1 MFTDSIIHLH
11 FRLYDIPWI
20 KHHLSTTRP
29 ASRPIRLRLL
39 HYIGCLLPFG
49 SLLLPVAS
57 SRPTFVLHQL
67 SSYPQLPS
75 ALVYDSAQ
83 ILWAPIGWR
92 ARRHFTRI
100 TQKHETV
107 LAKMINGS
115 QLGLSA
121 SEPLSLSFPERPPHF
136 VDSFNPAL
144 AGINLLLTERFNRI
158 LTLSPPLQ
166 QSVSIDIIGA
176 SPNLQSFPV
185 LLESAYTSS
194 PTLTT
199 PPLIVDTG
207 ASCCIT
213 PCKDDFVSYAPSA
226 AKIRDLSGINTVA
239 GEGLLCWR
247 VLDHQG
253 REHAI
258 ELKGYHIPN
267 ASVRLLSPQAMFQSL
282 GGHGEQD
289 ISKYSINLPA
299 PHCFWTRCFSFHAS
313 DRDIWARSIL
323 AASNQNLSL
332 AQKELLLWHHR
343 LSHAGLST
351 IQNIS
356 RQRQTLTPSS
366 TDELVRLRDGPIL
379 PCTYNIPSTSCDHL
393 LCAAC
398 EISKAT
404 RRAPTIRSSR
414 NQAPRQMVLKEDHVK
429 PGDCVSCDHFISP
442 VPGRITFPSGHSSS
456 RNGFT
461 CGTIYV
467 DHCSTFIYIHHQL
480 TTAASDTIRGKMLL
494 EAEAADV
501 GVTIRQFHSDNGVFS
516 SNAFR
521 EHCARLGQTLRFS
534 GVGAHHQNGVAER
547 AIQTVTNMA
556 RANMLHATLH
566 WPERSFIDLWPL
578 AMNYAVWVYN
588 KLPQHGAGLSPE
600 ELFSGI
606 KCSRS
611 NLPRAHV
618 FGCPVYVLDPRLQDG
633 KKIPKWES
641 RARQGI
647 FVGFSPHH
655 STSVPLILNPRT
667 QHISPQFHVIFD
679 DAFTTVP
686 SLTSESERDHR
697 FEQLFSTSRECYI
710 DPSDIAPNS
719 ELLDDHWL
727 SPSDLATRNL
737 QRQEA
742 LARSTPC
749 LGSPTPSQSEGV
761 PPNHTVPPP
770 STPLPVPMASEK
782 DLPPPLPNPPV
793 PEGVPVT
800 TNPPPSPPT
809 TDNMPTELHP
819 IPPFGDTPSVSATN
833 PQRYPSR
840 HRSGTWKDGPA
851 LDRKYTQGQW
861 KTGFSSLL
869 TLPQYALASA
879 SSWAQPPPAI
889 ANLGAHRTRR
899 HSTTRIRHGQ
909 LSELSLLQHDW
920 QGLGPS
926 QYNNF
931 HSTFSSYLQPD
942 LSDDLASFTI
952 TDVQPHLLTASPA
965 DDTSDS
971 PTYSQAIHS
980 PHAEK
985 WWEAMETELTTLE
998 SDLQAWELVPREPWM
1013 HVLPSTWAFR
1023 LKRFPNGLAKKF
1035 KARFCI
1041 RGDMQ
1046 IEGTAEGFLGV
1057 DIVRSPSSTS
1067 PQITLLQTGLTKR
1080 IIEAV
1085 GLCSSLSTPIN
1096 TPAETSPLPKDAD
1109 GQPASGSFNYAA
1121 VVGMLLYLSG
1131 HSRPDIAFAVHQCAR
1146 YTFKPSRRHELA
1158 PIRIGRYLKGT
1169 MDKGLI
1175 MTPSPEPRID
1185 CYPDADF
1192 AGLYGHE
1199 DARDPH
1205 CARSRTGYVILAFG
1219 CPVLWRSRL
1228 QTEIALSTMEA
1239 EYVALSTACK
1249 DLLPLVSLIREL
1261 SDAVGLDATF
1271 VSNIHCK
1278 VHEDNV
1284 GALTLGRLE
1293 PRRMTPRSKHYAIK
1307 YHWFRD
1313 KVADPSQRITLVKID
1328 TKNQLGDL
1336 FTKGLAHT
1344 SFVHLRRL
1352 LMGW

>member
-1 MFTDSIIHLH
+1 MTATLLGLKLLLQAPVSRRTYPDRPPPLPYPWPSKLITAIWSLGFLSSITPH
-11 FRLYDIPWI
+11 F
-20 KHHLSTTRP
+20 STLWQNISL
-29 ASRPIRLRLL
+29 AI
-39 HYIGCLLPFG
+39 LLPF
-49 SLLLPVAS
+49 LLPL
-57 SRPTFVLHQL
+57 F
-67 SSYPQLPS
+67 
-75 ALVYDSAQ
+75 
-83 ILWAPIGWR
+83 
-92 ARRHFTRI
+92 FT
-100 TQKHETV
+100 
-107 LAKMINGS
+107 
-115 QLGLSA
+115 
-121 SEPLSLSFPERPPHF
+121 
-136 VDSFNPAL
+136 PA
-144 AGINLLLTERFNRI
+144 
-158 LTLSPPLQ
+158 PPLQ
-166 QSVSIDIIGA
+166 QSASIDITAA
-176 SPNLQSFPV
+176 STNLHSFPV
-185 LLESAYTSS
+185 LLESAFTSS
-194 PTLTT
+194 PTITT

-213 PCKDDFVSYAPSA
+213 PCKDDFISYAPSA

-239 GEGLLCWR
+239 GEGLLCWH
-247 VLDHQG
+247 VLDQQG
-253 REHAI
+253 CEHAI
-258 ELKGYHIPN
+258 ELKGYHIPT

-289 ISKYSINLPA
+289 ISKYSINLPGGPILHA
-299 PHCFWTRCFSFHAS
+299 PYGNGNLPILPLCSPDRTPRCFWTRCFSFHAS
-313 DRDIWARSIL
+313 DQNIWAHSIL

-332 AQKELLLWHHR
+332 TQKELLLWHHR
-343 LSHAGLST
+343 LCHAGLST

-356 RQRQTLTPSS
+356 CQRRTLTPSS
-366 TDELVRLRDGPIL
+366 TDDLVRLHDGPLL

-404 RRAPTIRSSR
+404 RWAPTIRSSR

-429 PGDCVSCDHFISP
+429 PG
-442 VPGRITFPSGHSSS
+442 HSSS
-456 RNGFT
+456 RNGYM

-480 TTAASDTIRGKMLL
+480 TTAASDTIHGKMLL
-494 EAEAADV
+494 ESEAADV

-516 SNAFR
+516 STEFC
-521 EHCARLGQTLRFS
+521 EHCTRLGQTLHFS
-534 GVGAHHQNGVAER
+534 GVGAHHQNRAAKR

-566 WPERSFIDLWPL
+566 WPDHSFIDLWPL
-578 AMNYAVWVYN
+578 AMNYAVWAYN

-606 KCSRS
+606 KCSQS

-618 FGCPVYVLDPRLQDG
+618 FGCPIYVLDPRLQDG

-679 DAFTTVP
+679 DVFTTVP
-686 SLTSESERDHR
+686 SLTNESERDHH
-697 FEQLFSTSRECYI
+697 FEQLFSTSRECYV
-710 DPSDIAPNS
+710 DPSDITPNS
-719 ELLDDHWL
+719 KLLDDQWL
-727 SPSDLATRNL
+727 SPSDLASRNL
-737 QRQEA
+737 QRQQA
-742 LARSTPC
+742 LAGSTPC
-749 LGSPTPSQSEGV
+749 LGFPPPSQTEGV
-761 PPNHTVPPP
+761 PPSHNVPPP
-770 STPLPVPMASEK
+770 LPIPPMPLASEGE
-782 DLPPPLPNPPV
+782 PQPPLPNPPV
-793 PEGVPVT
+793 PEGVSMP
-800 TNPPPSPPT
+800 NIPPSSNAT
-809 TDNMPTELHP
+809 TDNMPAEF
-819 IPPFGDTPSVSATN
+819 PPAPPSDDTPTISAAD
-833 PQRYPSR
+833 PHHYPSCN
-840 HRSGTWKDGPA
+840 RSGTWKDGPA

-861 KTGFSSLL
+861 KTGFMLL
-869 TLPQYALASA
+869 LALPQYALASA
-879 SSWAQPPPAI
+879 SSWAQPPPAM
-889 ANLGAHRTRR
+889 ANLGAHHTRR
-899 HSTTRIRHGQ
+899 HSTTCIRHGQ
-909 LSELSLLQHDW
+909 LSELAFLQHDW

-926 QYNNF
+926 QCNSF
-931 HSTFSSYLQPD
+931 LSTFASYLQPD
-942 LSDDLASFTI
+942 LSDDHASFTV
-952 TDVQPHLLTASPA
+952 TDVQPHLLTGSPA
-965 DDTSDS
+965 GDTSDS

-985 WWEAMETELTTLE
+985 WWEAMDTQLTTLD
-998 SDLQAWELVPREPWM
+998 SDLQVWELVPREPWM

-1035 KARFCI
+1035 KARFCVL
-1041 RGDMQ
+1041 GDMQ
-1046 IEGTAEGFLGV
+1046 IEGV
-1057 DIVRSPSSTS
+1057 DFFETWAPVVH
-1067 PQITLLQTGLTKR
+1067 PQITLLQTGLTKC
-1080 IIEAV
+1080 IIDAV

-1109 GQPASGSFNYAA
+1109 GHPASGSFNYAA
-1121 VVGMLLYLSG
+1121 VVGMLLYFRG

-1158 PIRIGRYLKGT
+1158 LIRIGRYLKGT

-1175 MTPSPEPRID
+1175 MTPSPDPRID
-1185 CYPDADF
+1185 CYPDVDF

-1219 CPVLWRSRL
+1219 CPVLWCSRL

-1261 SDAVGLDATF
+1261 SDAVGLDASF

-1293 PRRMTPRSKHYAIK
+1293 PRRMTSRSKHYAIK
-1307 YHWFRD
+1307 YRWFRD

-1328 TKNQLGDL
+1328 SKNQLGDL

>member
-1 MFTDSIIHLH
+1 M
-11 FRLYDIPWI
+11 
-20 KHHLSTTRP
+20 
-29 ASRPIRLRLL
+29 ASRHEL
-39 HYIGCLLPFG
+39 C
-49 SLLLPVAS
+49 SLGV
-57 SRPTFVLHQL
+57 
-67 SSYPQLPS
+67 
-75 ALVYDSAQ
+75 
-83 ILWAPIGWR
+83 
-92 ARRHFTRI
+92 
-100 TQKHETV
+100 
-107 LAKMINGS
+107 
-115 QLGLSA
+115 
-121 SEPLSLSFPERPPHF
+121 
-136 VDSFNPAL
+136 
-144 AGINLLLTERFNRI
+144 
-158 LTLSPPLQ
+158 Q
-166 QSVSIDIIGA
+166 Q
-176 SPNLQSFPV
+176 
-185 LLESAYTSS
+185 TSS
-194 PTLTT
+194 T
-199 PPLIVDTG
+199 
-207 ASCCIT
+207 
-213 PCKDDFVSYAPSA
+213 
-226 AKIRDLSGINTVA
+226 
-239 GEGLLCWR
+239 WR
-247 VLDHQG
+247 G
-253 REHAI
+253 
-258 ELKGYHIPN
+258 
-267 ASVRLLSPQAMFQSL
+267 
-282 GGHGEQD
+282 
-289 ISKYSINLPA
+289 
-299 PHCFWTRCFSFHAS
+299 SF
-313 DRDIWARSIL
+313 
-323 AASNQNLSL
+323 
-332 AQKELLLWHHR
+332 
-343 LSHAGLST
+343 
-351 IQNIS
+351 
-356 RQRQTLTPSS
+356 
-366 TDELVRLRDGPIL
+366 
-379 PCTYNIPSTSCDHL
+379 
-393 LCAAC
+393 
-398 EISKAT
+398 
-404 RRAPTIRSSR
+404 
-414 NQAPRQMVLKEDHVK
+414 
-429 PGDCVSCDHFISP
+429 
-442 VPGRITFPSGHSSS
+442 
-456 RNGFT
+456 
-461 CGTIYV
+461 
-467 DHCSTFIYIHHQL
+467 
-480 TTAASDTIRGKMLL
+480 
-494 EAEAADV
+494 
-501 GVTIRQFHSDNGVFS
+501 
-516 SNAFR
+516 
-521 EHCARLGQTLRFS
+521 
-534 GVGAHHQNGVAER
+534 
-547 AIQTVTNMA
+547 
-556 RANMLHATLH
+556 
-566 WPERSFIDLWPL
+566 
-578 AMNYAVWVYN
+578 
-588 KLPQHGAGLSPE
+588 PE

-667 QHISPQFHVIFD
+667 QRISPQFHVIFD

-686 SLTSESERDHR
+686 SLTSESERDHH

-819 IPPFGDTPSVSATN
+819 IPPF
-833 PQRYPSR
+833 
-840 HRSGTWKDGPA
+840 DGPA

-889 ANLGAHRTRR
+889 ANLGAHRTRC

-926 QYNNF
+926 LYNNF

-965 DDTSDS
+965 DDTSNS

-1041 RGDMQ
+1041 RAG
-1046 IEGTAEGFLGV
+1046 ICIRREGTAEGFLGV

-1096 TPAETSPLPKDAD
+1096 TPAETSPLPKDVD

-1158 PIRIGRYLKGT
+1158 LIRIGRYLKGT

-1199 DARDPH
+1199 DATGPSLRSQPH
-1205 CARSRTGYVILAFG
+1205 WIRHPRVWLSCSVAFPPPNRNCALHHGSGIR
-1219 CPVLWRSRL
+1219 CP
-1228 QTEIALSTMEA
+1228 QHGM
-1239 EYVALSTACK
+1239 
-1249 DLLPLVSLIREL
+1249 
-1261 SDAVGLDATF
+1261 
-1271 VSNIHCK
+1271 
-1278 VHEDNV
+1278 
-1284 GALTLGRLE
+1284 
-1293 PRRMTPRSKHYAIK
+1293 
-1307 YHWFRD
+1307 
-1313 KVADPSQRITLVKID
+1313 
-1328 TKNQLGDL
+1328 
-1336 FTKGLAHT
+1336 
-1344 SFVHLRRL
+1344 
-1352 LMGW
+1352 

>member
-1 MFTDSIIHLH
+1 M
-11 FRLYDIPWI
+11 
-20 KHHLSTTRP
+20 
-29 ASRPIRLRLL
+29 
-39 HYIGCLLPFG
+39 
-49 SLLLPVAS
+49 
-57 SRPTFVLHQL
+57 
-67 SSYPQLPS
+67 
-75 ALVYDSAQ
+75 
-83 ILWAPIGWR
+83 
-92 ARRHFTRI
+92 
-100 TQKHETV
+100 
-107 LAKMINGS
+107 
-115 QLGLSA
+115 
-121 SEPLSLSFPERPPHF
+121 
-136 VDSFNPAL
+136 
-144 AGINLLLTERFNRI
+144 
-158 LTLSPPLQ
+158 
-166 QSVSIDIIGA
+166 
-176 SPNLQSFPV
+176 
-185 LLESAYTSS
+185 LLES
-194 PTLTT
+194 
-199 PPLIVDTG
+199 
-207 ASCCIT
+207 
-213 PCKDDFVSYAPSA
+213 
-226 AKIRDLSGINTVA
+226 
-239 GEGLLCWR
+239 
-247 VLDHQG
+247 
-253 REHAI
+253 
-258 ELKGYHIPN
+258 
-267 ASVRLLSPQAMFQSL
+267 
-282 GGHGEQD
+282 
-289 ISKYSINLPA
+289 
-299 PHCFWTRCFSFHAS
+299 
-313 DRDIWARSIL
+313 
-323 AASNQNLSL
+323 
-332 AQKELLLWHHR
+332 
-343 LSHAGLST
+343 
-351 IQNIS
+351 
-356 RQRQTLTPSS
+356 
-366 TDELVRLRDGPIL
+366 
-379 PCTYNIPSTSCDHL
+379 
-393 LCAAC
+393 
-398 EISKAT
+398 
-404 RRAPTIRSSR
+404 
-414 NQAPRQMVLKEDHVK
+414 
-429 PGDCVSCDHFISP
+429 
-442 VPGRITFPSGHSSS
+442 
-456 RNGFT
+456 
-461 CGTIYV
+461 
-467 DHCSTFIYIHHQL
+467 
-480 TTAASDTIRGKMLL
+480 
-494 EAEAADV
+494 EAADV

-516 SNAFR
+516 SNEFR

-566 WPERSFIDLWPL
+566 WPDRSFIDLWPL

-618 FGCPVYVLDPRLQDG
+618 FGCPVYILDPRLQDG
-633 KKIPKWES
+633 KKIPEWES
-641 RARQGI
+641 RARHGI

-697 FEQLFSTSRECYI
+697 FELLFSTSRECYI

-770 STPLPVPMASEK
+770 STPLPVPMVSES

-809 TDNMPTELHP
+809 TDYMPTELHP

-869 TLPQYALASA
+869 ALPQYALASA

-889 ANLGAHRTRR
+889 ANLGAHHTRR

-926 QYNNF
+926 QYNGF

-965 DDTSDS
+965 GDTSDS

-1035 KARFCI
+1035 KARFCV

-1046 IEGTAEGFLGV
+1046 IEGV
-1057 DIVRSPSSTS
+1057 DFFETWAPVVQWTTVRSMMILATRLNLVSAQADITAAFVHAPLGPDEHIYVHQPAGFQRDGNLVLKLKKSVYGLRQSPATSFITSPSTS
-1067 PQITLLQTGLTKR
+1067 
-1080 IIEAV
+1080 
-1085 GLCSSLSTPIN
+1085 S
-1096 TPAETSPLPKDAD
+1096 PKD
-1109 GQPASGSFNYAA
+1109 
-1121 VVGMLLYLSG
+1121 
-1131 HSRPDIAFAVHQCAR
+1131 
-1146 YTFKPSRRHELA
+1146 
-1158 PIRIGRYLKGT
+1158 
-1169 MDKGLI
+1169 
-1175 MTPSPEPRID
+1175 
-1185 CYPDADF
+1185 
-1192 AGLYGHE
+1192 
-1199 DARDPH
+1199 
-1205 CARSRTGYVILAFG
+1205 
-1219 CPVLWRSRL
+1219 
-1228 QTEIALSTMEA
+1228 
-1239 EYVALSTACK
+1239 
-1249 DLLPLVSLIREL
+1249 
-1261 SDAVGLDATF
+1261 
-1271 VSNIHCK
+1271 
-1278 VHEDNV
+1278 
-1284 GALTLGRLE
+1284 
-1293 PRRMTPRSKHYAIK
+1293 
-1307 YHWFRD
+1307 
-1313 KVADPSQRITLVKID
+1313 
-1328 TKNQLGDL
+1328 
-1336 FTKGLAHT
+1336 
-1344 SFVHLRRL
+1344 
-1352 LMGW
+1352 